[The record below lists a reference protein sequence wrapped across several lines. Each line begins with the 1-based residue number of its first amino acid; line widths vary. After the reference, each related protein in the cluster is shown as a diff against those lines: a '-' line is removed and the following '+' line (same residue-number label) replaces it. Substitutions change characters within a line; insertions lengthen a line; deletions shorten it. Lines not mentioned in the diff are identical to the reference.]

1 MNIIFGFDITDGNFV
16 GTLDEVIVRLPY
28 DVVFR
33 FPYMVGM
40 KQRCFAVRCFAVPE
54 DIVREYINA
63 QKENDQTIRQA
74 NTKIEWR

>member
-1 MNIIFGFDITDGNFV
+1 MNIVFGFDITDGNFV

-33 FPYMVGM
+33 FPYMVGT
-40 KQRCFAVRCFAVPE
+40 KQRCFAVPE

-63 QKENDQTIRQA
+63 QKENNQTIRQA
-74 NTKIEWR
+74 YTQVERR

>member
-1 MNIIFGFDITDGNFV
+1 MKIIFGFDITDGNFV

-33 FPYMVGM
+33 FPYMVKT
-40 KQRCFAVRCFAVPE
+40 KQRGFAVPE

-63 QKENDQTIRQA
+63 QKENNQA
-74 NTKIEWR
+74 VR